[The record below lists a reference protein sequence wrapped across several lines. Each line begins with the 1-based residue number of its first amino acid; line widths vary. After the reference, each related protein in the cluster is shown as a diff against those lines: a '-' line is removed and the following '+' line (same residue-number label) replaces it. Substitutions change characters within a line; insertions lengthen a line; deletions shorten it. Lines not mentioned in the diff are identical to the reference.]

1 MNKLELVNEMA
12 KELNSVSV
20 AKAALESLLDH
31 IGNSM
36 KNNQMV
42 KLPGF
47 GTFKVSERK
56 ARKGR
61 NPSTGEEINIRARKV
76 VRFVPGKNLKNA
88 VESAN

>member
-12 KELNSVSV
+12 KELNSVPV
-20 AKAALESLLDH
+20 AKAALESLLTH

>member
-12 KELNSVSV
+12 KELNSVSA
-20 AKAALESLLDH
+20 AKAALESLLAH

-88 VESAN
+88 VESTN